1 MQIWFVL
8 AALATAIGTIWQMVV
23 SALSSI
29 DAMRGF
35 LGAYNELAREENM
48 EILAEVPW
56 WKWHKRR
63 DRHRKLSHELL
74 TVLDDTELRLSKAY
88 DRAATGWAFLS
99 LGAIIAAAAATWQ
112 LFLPM

>member
-1 MQIWFVL
+1 MQIWLVL

-48 EILAEVPW
+48 GILAEVQW
-56 WKWHKRR
+56 WKWRER
-63 DRHRKLSHELL
+63 RHRLRNLSDELL
-74 TVLDDTELRLSKAY
+74 TVLNDTELRLSKAY
-88 DRAATGWAFLS
+88 NRAATGWALLS
-99 LGAIIAAAAATWQ
+99 VGAITAATAAIWQ